1 MGPTILE
8 KSRRRRAKWEAGV
21 KRTRDAID
29 GKRALIQTY
38 EKFRMSD
45 SPDVQNLRNEIHK
58 LQQYHKAKTGEEY

>member
-1 MGPTILE
+1 MVPTILE
-8 KSRRRRAKWEAGV
+8 KSRRRRARFEAGV

-29 GKRALIQTY
+29 GKRALEKTY
-38 EKFRMSD
+38 QKLGMGD